1 MERVSVR
8 GEQGLAGR
16 KDIKTGQ
23 KLLALLWMYD
33 PFLPYGLIDTE
44 FRMHADG
51 YACTEVL
58 VALPRFI

>member
-8 GEQGLAGR
+8 GERGLAGR

-23 KLLALLWMYD
+23 KLLALLWMD
-33 PFLPYGLIDTE
+33 DTFLPYGLIDTE
-44 FRMHADG
+44 FRMHAG
-51 YACTEVL
+51 CYACTEVL